1 MTTTADFTTL
11 RDHLHAAVARAE
23 AEALARHRAG
33 TCGESEWSC
42 SWCPGG
48 LRAGEA

>member
-1 MTTTADFTTL
+1 MTTTTDL
-11 RDHLHAAVARAE
+11 IAAVEAAE

-48 LRAGEA
+48 LREGEA